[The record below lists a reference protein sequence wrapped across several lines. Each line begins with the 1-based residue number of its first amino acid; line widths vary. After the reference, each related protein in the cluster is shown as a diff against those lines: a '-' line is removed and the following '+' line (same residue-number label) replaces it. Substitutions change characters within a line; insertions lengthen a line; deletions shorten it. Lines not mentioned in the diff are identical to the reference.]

1 MTVKDILLHLDS
13 YPDPT
18 PDALVEQALWW
29 ARYLGADV
37 TALSVDI
44 QIPVHSNR
52 IADYLIGLT
61 DMARGEEERSR
72 GQGRTVLSLA
82 ADRALAV
89 NVALTPKTVRGGLY
103 DLPDLVVRTA
113 RTHDLTIVP
122 LSGKYDDQ
130 QSVARA
136 VVFGSG
142 RPSLVLG
149 QSAVDEAAT
158 GCGHA
163 VIAWDGGASAAR
175 ALGDALPVLT
185 QAAQVTVLIVADDK
199 PSVDAHLADDIVR
212 HMRAHGVEPMV
223 RTLPRDGRSAG
234 AVIDAYVR
242 QAGADLLVMGAY
254 GHSRAREFVLG
265 GATEHMLGAPPC
277 ALWMAHA

>member
-1 MTVKDILLHLDS
+1 MTIKDILLHLDS

-18 PDALVEQALWW
+18 PEPLVEQALWW
-29 ARYLGADV
+29 ARYLRADV

-52 IADYLIGLT
+52 IADYLIGLS
-61 DMARGEEERSR
+61 DMAHAEEERSR
-72 GQGRTVLSLA
+72 TQGRAVLSLA
-82 ADRALAV
+82 AERALAAS
-89 NVALTPKTVRGGLY
+89 VALTPKVIRGGLY
-103 DLPDLVVRTA
+103 DLADLVVRTG

-122 LSGKYDDQ
+122 LTGKFDDQ

-163 VIAWDGGASAAR
+163 VVAWDGGASAAR
-175 ALGDALPVLT
+175 ALGDALPVLA
-185 QAAQVTVLIVADDK
+185 QAAKVTVLIIAGDK
-199 PSVDAHLADDIVR
+199 PSVDANLADEVVR
-212 HMRAHGVEPMV
+212 HIRAHGVEPAV
-223 RTLPRDGRSAG
+223 ATVHRDGRSAG
-234 AVIDAYVR
+234 AVIETYVR
-242 QAGADLLVMGAY
+242 EAGADLLVMGAY